1 MDSQETTEYTKWITK
16 AGLLLALTLVIQML
30 GFPQFVTGPL
40 VNMMLILSAFFV
52 GGLGGSL
59 IGGLTPWIAFT
70 RGILPPPLAPLIPF
84 IIVGN
89 IILVLSFYF
98 LQNKNRYLAIIT
110 GAILKYAILAVG
122 VRFLVDVPPKIA
134 KMMQIPQLLTAVTGG
149 LLALFIIKFIRRA
162 DIS

>member
-1 MDSQETTEYTKWITK
+1 MDSQETMEYTKWITQ

-59 IGGLTPWIAFT
+59 IGGLTPWIAIT
-70 RGILPPPLAPLIPF
+70 RGILPPPLAPMIPF
-84 IIVGN
+84 IIAGN
-89 IILVLSFYF
+89 IVLVLSYYF
-98 LQNKNRYLAIIT
+98 LQNKSKYLAIIT
-110 GAILKYAILAVG
+110 GAAVKYAILTVG

-134 KMMQIPQLLTAVTGG
+134 KMMQIPQLLTALAGG
-149 LLALFIIKFIRRA
+149 FLALFIIKFIKRA
-162 DIS
+162 DIR